1 MNPFDIPMAGAS
13 WIEIALALG
22 ASAVLL
28 IYIYQVFFPKLQG
41 LFNLG
46 PDPEARAAELLDQ
59 YKQQRAAE
67 RQAAERREKQ
77 RRQQSAREEA

>member
-13 WIEIALALG
+13 WVEVALALG
-22 ASAVLL
+22 ASVVLL
-28 IYIYQVFFPKLQG
+28 IYIYQVFLPKLQG

-46 PDPEARAAELLDQ
+46 PNPEARATVLLDQ

-67 RQAAERREKQ
+67 RRAAERREQ
-77 RRQQSAREEA
+77 QRQQQGLREEA